1 MLLVHLM
8 LLLAPSSSRMGLLLG
23 DEQVLELAEDAL
35 ALILEVVGFTFM
47 FSLLVVD
54 LESLRVGVVGLLLLL
69 GLVLALGTLKLLVDE
84 WVHLR
89 VLLQLLDALLALL
102 HVAQLGNAV

>member
-1 MLLVHLM
+1 
-8 LLLAPSSSRMGLLLG
+8 MGLLLG

-35 ALILEVVGFTFM
+35 ALILEVVGFAFM

>member
-1 MLLVHLM
+1 
-8 LLLAPSSSRMGLLLG
+8 MGLLLG

>member
-1 MLLVHLM
+1 
-8 LLLAPSSSRMGLLLG
+8 MGLLLG

-35 ALILEVVGFTFM
+35 ALILEVVGFAFM

-102 HVAQLGNAV
+102 HVAQLGDAV